1 MWCVIFDGWKLKI
14 LDNGDVDVISSIFGG
29 KCVSV
34 MLVLVVVIG

>member
-29 KCVSV
+29 SV
-34 MLVLVVVIG
+34 